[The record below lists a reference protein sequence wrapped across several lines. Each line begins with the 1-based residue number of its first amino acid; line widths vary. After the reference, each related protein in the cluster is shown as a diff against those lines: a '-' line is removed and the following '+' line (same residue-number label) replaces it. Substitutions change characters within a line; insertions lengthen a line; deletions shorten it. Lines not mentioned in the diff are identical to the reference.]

1 MISQLWPALS
11 ILRMYRSSTDP
22 GAYRLLS
29 NGITIISNPR
39 LSTPALHLL
48 HPGHLSIASLSMTIS
63 ILINS
68 WRGSSWFFSAY
79 SILKNSILNIS
90 YATPV
95 TSTPT
100 PIQFVQC
107 RLLVGSLLMKYLL
120 LRFHSTFLDIISE
133 KWCGDISDI
142 RCLWLRA
149 FIGQSGSEN
158 GGRESIRRVIAFCL
172 LEFPIHMPRYSW
184 IYTQVKWL
192 HYVLIHST
200 LCLEFQFCMKLW
212 HHVRLRLL
220 RFVHRPIDCWQS
232 LGMGSPANSKGDSE
246 LRAEPEVASI
256 SSIPPHCYS
265 SSSTQFNSFHRSTQS
280 IDHRF
285 LTLAWRSWW
294 LGGFGGWL
302 VLNDWLGLH
311 VHLALLF
318 CRSSNS
324 SPCIILDVIL
334 FRFDLRVSVLRP
346 SSSGN
351 QYISNPDLVQA
362 ITPLI
367 SVMNS
372 G

>member
-48 HPGHLSIASLSMTIS
+48 HPRHLSIASMSMTIS

-68 WRGSSWFFSAY
+68 WRGSSCFFSAY

-90 YATPV
+90 YATPA

-142 RCLWLRA
+142 RFLWLRA

-158 GGRESIRRVIAFCL
+158 GGRESIKRVIAFCL

-184 IYTQVKWL
+184 IFM
-192 HYVLIHST
+192 H
-200 LCLEFQFCMKLW
+200 
-212 HHVRLRLL
+212 HHVQYTLRLNGSIMSSFIPLSALNSNFAWNCGITYDYVFLGLYTVPLTAGGRSEWVPPPIRRVTRSCVRSL
-220 RFVHRPIDCWQS
+220 RSRRYPPCPRIVIRAVRPNSTHFIDPLNPSTTDFWHL
-232 LGMGSPANSKGDSE
+232 LG
-246 LRAEPEVASI
+246 V
-256 SSIPPHCYS
+256 
-265 SSSTQFNSFHRSTQS
+265 
-280 IDHRF
+280 
-285 LTLAWRSWW
+285 
-294 LGGFGGWL
+294 LGGL
-302 VLNDWLGLH
+302 V
-311 VHLALLF
+311 
-318 CRSSNS
+318 
-324 SPCIILDVIL
+324 
-334 FRFDLRVSVLRP
+334 
-346 SSSGN
+346 
-351 QYISNPDLVQA
+351 DLV
-362 ITPLI
+362 
-367 SVMNS
+367 
-372 G
+372 GD